1 MCSKWEK
8 EAEEAAARE
17 EIENIEMESSEDVAF
32 KEIIRELNEAANN
45 VTKRYFNFLKYLNLF
60 YAEENQ
66 TSRT

>member
-45 VTKRYFNFLKYLNLF
+45 VTKRYFN
-60 YAEENQ
+60 
-66 TSRT
+66 S